1 MPISLPT
8 VNLPPTPKALLDI
21 LRLEGGQQ
29 QLPVSTTLAGAAIGA
44 YAVAEMLAH
53 AVEHSF
59 VGSLFYGVMTA
70 GLLTAITYF
79 ALKSVGASNRFIQ
92 TLTALGAMGTLV
104 CLAYIVLHFVF
115 SQALPPPLPS
125 ERLVRFLLFP
135 LVVWTLFMFT
145 WLYRH
150 ATLRVIPAFVVAGFF
165 KYRRGRRRIEI
176 GGRDKRPPSL
186 GATDYWRAF
195 GKPQVLGNY
204 G

>member
-29 QLPVSTTLAGAAIGA
+29 ELPVSTTLAGAAIGA

-59 VGSLFYGVMTA
+59 VGSLLYGVMTA

-150 ATLRVIPAFVVAGFF
+150 ATLRVIPAFVVAGCYVILESFILTPLF
-165 KYRRGRRRIEI
+165 K
-176 GGRDKRPPSL
+176 
-186 GATDYWRAF
+186 
-195 GKPQVLGNY
+195 
-204 G
+204 